1 MAKETKNGRKKK
13 KENTP
18 SLTTLQPLPK
28 SNEQKSKIPGMIK
41 VTGIDKI
48 GTPRPSNRCLVLV
61 SSSLPRNIHSTNNF
75 SAYNTNKIT
84 GRQIAPDANA
94 TKSPSIIGTL

>member
-1 MAKETKNGRKKK
+1 MVKENKNGRKKK

-28 SNEQKSKIPGMIK
+28 SKLQKSKIPGMIK

-48 GTPRPSNRCLVLV
+48 GTPNPINRCLVLV
-61 SSSLPRNIHSTNNF
+61 SSSFPRNIHSTSNF
-75 SAYNTNKIT
+75 NAYNIARIT
-84 GRQIAPDANA
+84 GRQMAPVANVIN
-94 TKSPSIIGTL
+94 SPSDIEIK

>member
-41 VTGIDKI
+41 
-48 GTPRPSNRCLVLV
+48 
-61 SSSLPRNIHSTNNF
+61 SSW
-75 SAYNTNKIT
+75 
-84 GRQIAPDANA
+84 
-94 TKSPSIIGTL
+94 

>member
-13 KENTP
+13 KETTP

-28 SNEQKSKIPGMIK
+28 SNEQKSKIPGIIK

-48 GTPRPSNRCLVLV
+48 GTPHPISRGLISV
-61 SSSLPRNIHSTNNF
+61 SYLRI
-75 SAYNTNKIT
+75 
-84 GRQIAPDANA
+84 
-94 TKSPSIIGTL
+94 